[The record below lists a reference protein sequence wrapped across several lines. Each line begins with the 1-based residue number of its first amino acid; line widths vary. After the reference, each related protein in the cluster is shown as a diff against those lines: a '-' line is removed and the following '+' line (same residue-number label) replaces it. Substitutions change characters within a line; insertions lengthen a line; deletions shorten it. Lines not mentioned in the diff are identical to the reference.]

1 MTPNLI
7 LAFGYLLTEL
17 LSTGRDIKSLIDEA
31 AANGAISQET
41 RDRLRKQYNASDDE
55 WVNA

>member
-1 MTPNLI
+1 MSPNLI